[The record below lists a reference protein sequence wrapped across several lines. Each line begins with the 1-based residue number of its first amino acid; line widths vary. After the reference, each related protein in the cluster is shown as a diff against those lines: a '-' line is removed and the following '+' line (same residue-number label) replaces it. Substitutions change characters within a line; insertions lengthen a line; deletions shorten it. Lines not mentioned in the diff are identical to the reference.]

1 LYIYELAARQPDSS
15 MYQLFF
21 NKIKTTIM
29 TELEIEKL
37 IEEKDRLN
45 DDELLKIISNSY
57 DLSQTILLK
66 DPDLA
71 NDIEFD
77 VFNKDWIKKN
87 WKKILLNT
95 EKLSK
100 KDAVLGWA
108 MTNTTL
114 EITKLIQSGYNFQF
128 SETTVP
134 AIIALVILIKRLAT
148 TES

>member
-1 LYIYELAARQPDSS
+1 

>member
-1 LYIYELAARQPDSS
+1 
-15 MYQLFF
+15 
-21 NKIKTTIM
+21 M